1 MNIIQL
7 INSNKKEDEAHDRP
21 LLRHL
26 VRTWIMSI
34 TGDAR
39 MEDDKLGNCKRGELK
54 LPGRRSERCKD
65 ENKGQTT
72 SEAIYE
78 YH

>member
-1 MNIIQL
+1 MCEWKMTSSVI
-7 INSNKKEDEAHDRP
+7 A
-21 LLRHL
+21 
-26 VRTWIMSI
+26 
-34 TGDAR
+34 
-39 MEDDKLGNCKRGELK
+39 KRGELK
-54 LPGRRSERCKD
+54 LPGRISERCKD

>member
-1 MNIIQL
+1 MM
-7 INSNKKEDEAHDRP
+7 EDLVVADERAELSVISP
-21 LLRHL
+21 LMTR
-26 VRTWIMSI
+26 IMST
-34 TGDAR
+34 TGMREWKMASSVIA
-39 MEDDKLGNCKRGELK
+39 KRGELK

-65 ENKGQTT
+65 ENKGQTA